1 MIKKLTKKYTLLIN
15 SVGITGDRS
24 KIRGNVSGING
35 DVSGLSGDVS
45 GLSGNV
51 SGLSGDVSGL
61 SGNVSDC
68 DISEENR
75 RSGIDINDLVI
86 KND

>member
-51 SGLSGDVSGL
+51 S
-61 SGNVSDC
+61 DC